1 MKLSPMVASALL
13 LFLPAI
19 VSAAPTSSP
28 AEISAPAEISTIE
41 SDPTQL
47 FGRDGQTCNEPR
59 PVMTGDKAKDDAA
72 TKKYND
78 LKKKMADATT
88 AAHKGQTACPSSSLT
103 DFTKSKDKTKRTQ
116 IKTKCVNGYQACVTN
131 RKAANTACTQLGGTV
146 DQGHLTAVTVCQ
158 TSLNT
163 WKAKT
168 P

>member
-1 MKLSPMVASALL
+1 MKLSPIVASALL

-28 AEISAPAEISTIE
+28 AEISTIE
-41 SDPTQL
+41 SDPTQI

-59 PVMTGDKAKDDAA
+59 PVMTGDKTKDDAA

-78 LKKKMADATT
+78 LKTKMADATT
-88 AAHKGQTACPSSSLT
+88 AAHKGQTACPSTSLT
-103 DFTKSKDKTKRTQ
+103 DSRNRRIRRRELKLRPSVSMAIKRT
-116 IKTKCVNGYQACVTN
+116 CVKN

-158 TSLNT
+158 TSLDT
-163 WKAKT
+163 WKAKN

>member
-1 MKLSPMVASALL
+1 MKLSPIVASALL

-28 AEISAPAEISTIE
+28 AEISTIE

-47 FGRDGQTCNEPR
+47 FGRDGQTCNEPK
-59 PVMTGDKAKDDAA
+59 PVKTGDKTKDDAA

-78 LKKKMADATT
+78 LKKKMADATA
-88 AAHKGQTACPSSSLT
+88 AAHKGQTACPSTSLT

-116 IKTKCVNGYQACVTN
+116 IKTKCVDGYQACVKN

-158 TSLNT
+158 TSLDT